1 MEEKSN
7 EVERKS
13 SSLIPIKPWQKLV
26 VYLFMIIATGCTYWG
41 WNGIQEL
48 LYKAGSF
55 EEMCKNQADSTFIEI
70 AGKKY
75 IDCGNR
81 KSGINNLFSI
91 AYSAHFI
98 TSIFTGYLINLVGPK
113 YCYIG
118 GQAINFII
126 WLIIGFFPK
135 SYWALRISFFIIGVT
150 AESLY
155 MPLLSVSY
163 KFENKRSLV
172 ISFMGSARSLSFLIP
187 TAMSLVYQLDAIK
200 PESLYMVCLGYGII
214 AHISCLI
221 IGFLIVD
228 KSFDKA
234 EEEKTASK
242 ESNAEN
248 VSFEALNNEAK
259 PQRNLLSKIKG
270 LKAKIKKG
278 VRHPQ
283 FFEYIGVVVC
293 CSIFLTSIGFVN
305 QSHREMLVTSDKKSA
320 VQIYKYIIVLSFV
333 PAPVF
338 GKLIDM
344 FGAGLVLLILHS
356 CCFMYYFCV
365 SFDVLAMKVIACVF
379 FFFSVSLCIS
389 STYCYINQRFPR
401 KYFGILVGF
410 SFLIAGL
417 TNLTNIALYDLG
429 SKKWEYLYPF
439 NFRRI
444 AYIIM
449 AYMILCIISS
459 SSLYM
464 FSRKKVVMPKNEKS
478 IEET

>member
-1 MEEKSN
+1 MGTKSN
-7 EVERKS
+7 AVERKS

-26 VYLFMIIATGCTYWG
+26 AYLFMIFATGCTYWG

-55 EEMCKNQADSTFIEI
+55 EEMCKNQVDSSFIEI

-81 KSGINNLFSI
+81 KSGINNLYSI

-98 TSIFTGYLINLVGPK
+98 TSIFTGYLVDYVGPK

-118 GQAINFII
+118 GQVVNFIV
-126 WLIIGFFPK
+126 WVIIGFFPK
-135 SYWALRISFFIIGVT
+135 SYWALRICFFIIGVS

-163 KFENKRSLV
+163 KFENKRSFV

-187 TAMSLVYQLDAIK
+187 TLMSLVYQMEAFK
-200 PESLYMVCLGYGII
+200 PESLYMVCLGYAII
-214 AHISCLI
+214 AHIGCFI

-228 KSFDKA
+228 KRFDNT
-234 EEEKTASK
+234 EEAKTAS
-242 ESNAEN
+242 EDSNAEN

-259 PQRNLLSKIKG
+259 PQRKLLSKFKG
-270 LKAKIKKG
+270 LKGKIKKG
-278 VRHPQ
+278 LKHPQ
-283 FFEYIGVVVC
+283 LFEYIGVIVC

-305 QSHREMLVTSDKKSA
+305 QSHREMLVTSDKQSA
-320 VQIYKYIIVLSFV
+320 VHVYKYINVLSFV
-333 PAPVF
+333 PAPMF
-338 GKLIDM
+338 GKLIDL

-365 SFDVLAMKVIACVF
+365 SFDVFAMKVIACVF

-401 KYFGILVGF
+401 KSFGILVGF
-410 SFLIAGL
+410 AFLIAGL

-439 NFRRI
+439 NFRRL
-444 AYIIM
+444 AYILM

-464 FSRKKVVMPKNEKS
+464 FSRKKIVMPKDEKS
-478 IEET
+478 MEEM